1 MNVFDDY
8 SPAAWQDEGVLW
20 VATAGAHARTRAD
33 RPRRSKVSTALVTLA
48 TAAAFAFIGTEVSP
62 SDTGQSRAMLF
73 AEALFG
79 NDSADDLVPIDYW
92 KQLGTKV
99 AVGVPIEESDDT
111 DLAFLI

>member
-1 MNVFDDY
+1 
-8 SPAAWQDEGVLW
+8 
-20 VATAGAHARTRAD
+20 
-33 RPRRSKVSTALVTLA
+33 
-48 TAAAFAFIGTEVSP
+48 
-62 SDTGQSRAMLF
+62 MLF